1 MLEEIKK
8 IHYRN
13 KKRYGSPRI
22 AKELETVDFHA
33 SEKHIRKLMK
43 NATLKTLHRQKFR
56 LQPILSITTLSVDNK
71 LNTKFKVNNENEVWA
86 SDITYTRAASRWLY
100 LTIIIDLYDRS
111 VIGWFLQ
118 QNTSMLR
125 R

>member
-1 MLEEIKK
+1 
-8 IHYRN
+8 
-13 KKRYGSPRI
+13 
-22 AKELETVDFHA
+22 
-33 SEKHIRKLMK
+33 MK
-43 NATLKTLHRQKFR
+43 NASLQTLHQQKFR

-100 LTIIIDLYDRS
+100 HTIIIDLYDRS

-118 QNTSMLR
+118 QNTSMLKR
-125 R
+125 